1 MKVVV
6 ISASPR
12 KIGKTQVFM
21 KYVTEC
27 LNNSSFEDLVVN
39 FINLSEGVIDYYTGD
54 GNISDTTKQAIKNI
68 TEADVWIVGTPI
80 YNSFFS
86 SALKNLFEYIDY
98 KKTAGKTAGL
108 VIVASGNSGFT
119 DVQTLLTQLM
129 SYFNVIT
136 NPRAVFVTADTVQND
151 QIINDDVKS
160 RLKQIVD
167 ETLELARKVSN
178 RSEERRVGKECR
190 SRWSPYH

>member
-12 KIGKTQVFM
+12 KIGKTQVLM
-21 KYVTEC
+21 KFITEYVNE
-27 LNNSSFEDLVVN
+27 LMLDEKRSLEVE
-39 FINLSEGVIDYYTGD
+39 FINLSDGEIDYYTGGGD
-54 GNISDTTKQAIKNI
+54 LSDTTKHAIKNI
-68 TEADVWIVGTPI
+68 TEADVWLVGTPI

-108 VIVASGNSGFT
+108 IIVASGNSGFA

-136 NPRAVFVTADTVQND
+136 NPRSVFVTADTVKD
-151 QIINDDVKS
+151 AQITSEDVKS
-160 RLKQIVD
+160 RLKQLVD
-167 ETLELARKVSN
+167 ETLELAQKVSN
-178 RSEERRVGKECR
+178 D
-190 SRWSPYH
+190 

>member
-12 KIGKTQVFM
+12 KIGKTQTIM
-21 KYVTEC
+21 RYVAENINVT
-27 LNNSSFEDLVVN
+27 DTGPKGWVK
-39 FINLSEGVIDYYTGD
+39 FINLSEGGIDYYTGD
-54 GNISDTTKQAIKNI
+54 GNFSDATKQAIKNI

-108 VIVASGNSGFT
+108 IVVASGNSGFT

-136 NPRAVFVTADTVQND
+136 NPRAVFVTADTVKD
-151 QIINDDVKS
+151 DKIINEDVKS
-160 RLKQIVD
+160 RLEQLVL
-167 ETLELARKVSN
+167 ETLTLARKVS
-178 RSEERRVGKECR
+178 SG
-190 SRWSPYH
+190 

>member
-12 KIGKTQVFM
+12 KIAKTQVFM
-21 KYVTEC
+21 KYVTEY
-27 LNNSSFEDLVVN
+27 LNNSSLEGLEVKL
-39 FINLSEGVIDYYTGD
+39 INLSEGGIDYYTGD
-54 GNISDTTKQAIKNI
+54 GNFSDTTKEAIKKI
-68 TEADVWIVGTPI
+68 TEANVWIVGTPI

-108 VIVASGNSGFT
+108 VIIAAGNSGFT

-136 NPRAVFVTADTVQND
+136 NPRAVFIMADTAEED
-151 QIINDDVKS
+151 QITDEKVKT
-160 RLKQIVD
+160 RLKQLVD
-167 ETLELARKVSN
+167 ETLELASKVS
-178 RSEERRVGKECR
+178 
-190 SRWSPYH
+190 

>member
-12 KIGKTQVFM
+12 KIAKTQVFM
-21 KYVTEC
+21 KYITEY
-27 LNNSSFEDLVVN
+27 LNNSSLEELEVKL
-39 FINLSEGVIDYYTGD
+39 INLSDGGIDYYTGD
-54 GNISDTTKQAIKNI
+54 GNFSDTTKEAIKNI
-68 TEADVWIVGTPI
+68 TEADVWIIGTPI

-108 VIVASGNSGFT
+108 VIIAAGNSGFT

-136 NPRAVFVTADTVQND
+136 NPQAVFIMADTAEDD
-151 QIINDDVKS
+151 QITNEDVKT
-160 RLKQIVD
+160 RLKQLVD
-167 ETLELARKVSN
+167 QTLELASKVS
-178 RSEERRVGKECR
+178 
-190 SRWSPYH
+190 

>member
-12 KIGKTQVFM
+12 KIAKTQVFM
-21 KYVTEC
+21 KYITEY
-27 LNNSSFEDLVVN
+27 LNNSSLEGLEVKL
-39 FINLSEGVIDYYTGD
+39 INLSDGGIDYYTGD
-54 GNISDTTKQAIKNI
+54 GNFSDTTKEAIRNI

-108 VIVASGNSGFT
+108 VIIAAGNSGFT

-136 NPRAVFVTADTVQND
+136 NPQAVFIMADTAEDD
-151 QIINDDVKS
+151 QITNEDVKT
-160 RLKQIVD
+160 RLKQLVD
-167 ETLELARKVSN
+167 QTLELASKVS
-178 RSEERRVGKECR
+178 
-190 SRWSPYH
+190 

>member
-12 KIGKTQVFM
+12 KIAKTQVFM
-21 KYVTEC
+21 KYITEY
-27 LNNSSFEDLVVN
+27 LSHSSMEGLEVKL
-39 FINLSEGVIDYYTGD
+39 INLSDGGIDYYTGD
-54 GNISDTTKQAIKNI
+54 GNFSNTTKEAIKNI
-68 TEADVWIVGTPI
+68 TEADVWVIGTPI

-108 VIVASGNSGFT
+108 IIVAASNSGFT

-136 NPRAVFVTADTVQND
+136 NPRAVFIMADTADDNKISD
-151 QIINDDVKS
+151 DDVKV
-160 RLKQIVD
+160 RLKQLVD
-167 ETLELARKVSN
+167 ETLKLASKVS
-178 RSEERRVGKECR
+178 
-190 SRWSPYH
+190 

>member
-136 NPRAVFVTADTVQND
+136 NPRAVFVTADTVQD
-151 QIINDDVKS
+151 DHIINDDVKS
-160 RLKQIVD
+160 RLKQLVD
-167 ETLELARKVSN
+167 ETLELARKISN
-178 RSEERRVGKECR
+178 D
-190 SRWSPYH
+190 

>member
-12 KIGKTQVFM
+12 KIAKTQVLM
-21 KYVTEC
+21 KYVTEYI
-27 LNNSSFEDLVVN
+27 NDLMLDVERSLEVK
-39 FINLSEGVIDYYTGD
+39 FINLSDGGIDYYTGD
-54 GNISDTTKQAIKNI
+54 GNFSDTTKQAIKDI
-68 TEADVWIVGTPI
+68 TEADVWLVGTPI

-108 VIVASGNSGFT
+108 IIVASGNSGFT
-119 DVQTLLTQLM
+119 DVQTLLTPLM

-136 NPRAVFVTADTVQND
+136 NPRAVFVTADTVDNNE
-151 QIINDDVKS
+151 IINEDVKS
-160 RLKQIVD
+160 RLNQLVD
-167 ETLELARKVSN
+167 ETLKLALKVS
-178 RSEERRVGKECR
+178 
-190 SRWSPYH
+190 

>member
-12 KIGKTQVFM
+12 KIAKTQVFM
-21 KYVTEC
+21 KYITEY
-27 LNNSSFEDLVVN
+27 LNNSSLEELEVKL
-39 FINLSEGVIDYYTGD
+39 INLSDGGIDYYTGD
-54 GNISDTTKQAIKNI
+54 GNFSDTTKEAIRNI
-68 TEADVWIVGTPI
+68 TEADIWIIGTPI

-108 VIVASGNSGFT
+108 VIIAAGNSGFT

-136 NPRAVFVTADTVQND
+136 NPQAVFIMADTANDD
-151 QIINDDVKS
+151 QITVEDVKT
-160 RLKQIVD
+160 RLKQLVD
-167 ETLELARKVSN
+167 ETLELASKVS
-178 RSEERRVGKECR
+178 
-190 SRWSPYH
+190 

>member
-12 KIGKTQVFM
+12 KIAKTQIFM
-21 KYVTEC
+21 KYVTEY
-27 LNNSSFEDLVVN
+27 LNNSSLDGLEVKL
-39 FINLSEGVIDYYTGD
+39 INLSDGGIDYYTGD
-54 GNISDTTKQAIKNI
+54 GDFSDTTKEAIKNI
-68 TEADVWIVGTPI
+68 TEADVWIIGTPI

-108 VIVASGNSGFT
+108 VIVAAGNSGFT
-119 DVQTLLTQLM
+119 DVQTLLTQLT

-136 NPRAVFVTADTVQND
+136 NPRAVFIMADTANDD
-151 QIINDDVKS
+151 QITVEDVKT
-160 RLKQIVD
+160 RLKQLVD
-167 ETLELARKVSN
+167 ETLELASKVS
-178 RSEERRVGKECR
+178 
-190 SRWSPYH
+190 

>member
-12 KIGKTQVFM
+12 KIAKTQVFM
-21 KYVTEC
+21 KYIIDY
-27 LNNSSFEDLVVN
+27 LKNSSFEDLEVKL
-39 FINLSEGVIDYYTGD
+39 INLSDGGIDYYTGD
-54 GNISDTTKQAIKNI
+54 GNFGDTTKEAIKNI
-68 TEADVWIVGTPI
+68 TEADVWIIGTPI

-98 KKTAGKTAGL
+98 KKTAGKVAGL
-108 VIVASGNSGFT
+108 VIVAAGNSGFT

-136 NPRAVFVTADTVQND
+136 NPRSVFIMANTAEDD
-151 QIINDDVKS
+151 QIMVEDVKA
-160 RLKQIVD
+160 RLKQLVD
-167 ETLELARKVSN
+167 ETLKLASKVS
-178 RSEERRVGKECR
+178 
-190 SRWSPYH
+190 

>member
-12 KIGKTQVFM
+12 KIAKTQIFM
-21 KYVTEC
+21 KYVTEY
-27 LNNSSFEDLVVN
+27 LNNSSLDGLEVKL
-39 FINLSEGVIDYYTGD
+39 INLSDGGIDYYTGD
-54 GNISDTTKQAIKNI
+54 GNFSDTTKEAIKNI
-68 TEADVWIVGTPI
+68 TEADVWIIGTPN

-108 VIVASGNSGFT
+108 VIVAAGNSGFT
-119 DVQTLLTQLM
+119 DVQTLLTQLT

-136 NPRAVFVTADTVQND
+136 NPRAVFIMADTANDD
-151 QIINDDVKS
+151 QITVEDVKT
-160 RLKQIVD
+160 RLKQLVD
-167 ETLELARKVSN
+167 ETLELASKVS
-178 RSEERRVGKECR
+178 
-190 SRWSPYH
+190 

>member
-12 KIGKTQVFM
+12 KISKTQVLM
-21 KYVTEC
+21 KFVTEYI
-27 LNNSSFEDLVVN
+27 NDLMLDVERSLEVK
-39 FINLSEGVIDYYTGD
+39 FINLSDGGIDYYTGD
-54 GNISDTTKQAIKNI
+54 GNFSDTTKQAIKDI
-68 TEADVWIVGTPI
+68 TEADVWLVGTPI

-108 VIVASGNSGFT
+108 IIVASGNSGFT

-136 NPRAVFVTADTVQND
+136 NPRAVFVTADTVDNNE
-151 QIINDDVKS
+151 IINEDVKS
-160 RLKQIVD
+160 RLNQLVD
-167 ETLELARKVSN
+167 ETLKLAFKVS
-178 RSEERRVGKECR
+178 
-190 SRWSPYH
+190 

>member
-12 KIGKTQVFM
+12 KIAKTQVFM
-21 KYVTEC
+21 KYVTEYIK
-27 LNNSSFEDLVVN
+27 NSSLTGLEIKLL
-39 FINLSEGVIDYYTGD
+39 NLSNGGVDYYTGD
-54 GNISDTTKQAIKNI
+54 GNFSATTKDAIKNI
-68 TEADVWIVGTPI
+68 TEADVWIIGTPI

-108 VIVASGNSGFT
+108 IIVASGNSGFT

-136 NPRAVFVTADTVQND
+136 NPRAVFVTADTVNNNE
-151 QIINDDVKS
+151 IINEDVKS
-160 RLKQIVD
+160 RLNQLVD
-167 ETLELARKVSN
+167 ETLKLALKVS
-178 RSEERRVGKECR
+178 
-190 SRWSPYH
+190 

>member
-12 KIGKTQVFM
+12 KISKTQVLM
-21 KYVTEC
+21 KFVTEYI
-27 LNNSSFEDLVVN
+27 NDLMLDVERSLEVK
-39 FINLSEGVIDYYTGD
+39 FINLSDGGIDYYTGG
-54 GNISDTTKQAIKNI
+54 GNFNDTTKQAIKDI
-68 TEADVWIVGTPI
+68 TEADVWLVGTPI

-108 VIVASGNSGFT
+108 IIVASGNSGFT

-136 NPRAVFVTADTVQND
+136 NPRAVFVTADTVDNNE
-151 QIINDDVKS
+151 IINEDVKS
-160 RLKQIVD
+160 RLNQLVD
-167 ETLELARKVSN
+167 ETLKLAFKVS
-178 RSEERRVGKECR
+178 
-190 SRWSPYH
+190 

>member
-12 KIGKTQVFM
+12 KIAKTQIFM
-21 KYVTEC
+21 KYVTEY
-27 LNNSSFEDLVVN
+27 LNNSSLDGLEVKL
-39 FINLSEGVIDYYTGD
+39 INLSDGGIDYYTGD
-54 GNISDTTKQAIKNI
+54 GNFSDTTKEAIKNI
-68 TEADVWIVGTPI
+68 TEADVWIIGTPI

-108 VIVASGNSGFT
+108 VIVAAGNSGFT
-119 DVQTLLTQLM
+119 DVQTLLTQLT

-136 NPRAVFVTADTVQND
+136 NPRAVFIMADTADDD
-151 QIINDDVKS
+151 QITVENVKT
-160 RLKQIVD
+160 RLKQLVD
-167 ETLELARKVSN
+167 ETLELASKVS
-178 RSEERRVGKECR
+178 
-190 SRWSPYH
+190 

>member
-12 KIGKTQVFM
+12 KIGKTQTIM
-21 KYVTEC
+21 KYVAEYI
-27 LNNSSFEDLVVN
+27 LDNDAGISSLEVK
-39 FINLSEGVIDYYTGD
+39 FINLSEGGIDSYTGD
-54 GNISDTTKQAIKNI
+54 GNFGDTTKQAIKNI
-68 TEADVWIVGTPI
+68 TEADVWLIGTPI

-108 VIVASGNSGFT
+108 IVVASGNSGFT

-136 NPRAVFVTADTVQND
+136 NPKAVFVTADTVEGG

-160 RLKQIVD
+160 RLKQLAD
-167 ETLELARKVSN
+167 ETLKLASKVS
-178 RSEERRVGKECR
+178 
-190 SRWSPYH
+190 

>member
-6 ISASPR
+6 ISGSPQ
-12 KIGKTQVFM
+12 KTGKTQVLM
-21 KYVTEC
+21 KYITEYIKE
-27 LNNSSFEDLVVN
+27 LALDVERSLDIKL
-39 FINLSEGVIDYYTGD
+39 INLSEGNVDYYRGPQESYSDSTKIAAQ
-54 GNISDTTKQAIKNI
+54 NIM
-68 TEADVWIVGTPI
+68 EADVWLIGTPI

-108 VIVASGNSGFT
+108 VILASSNSGFT

-136 NPRAVFVTADTVQND
+136 NPRAVFVTANTIAND
-151 QIINDDVKS
+151 QIIEPEVKI
-160 RLKQIVD
+160 RLEALVD
-167 ETLELARKVSN
+167 QTLDLASKI
-178 RSEERRVGKECR
+178 
-190 SRWSPYH
+190 H

>member
-12 KIGKTQVFM
+12 KIAKTQVFM
-21 KYVTEC
+21 KYVIEY
-27 LNNSSFEDLVVN
+27 LNNSCSESLEVKL
-39 FINLSEGVIDYYTGD
+39 INLSDGGIDYYTGD
-54 GNISDTTKQAIKNI
+54 GNFSDTTKEAIKNI

-108 VIVASGNSGFT
+108 IIVAASNSGFT

-136 NPRAVFVTADTVQND
+136 NPQAVFIMADTADGD
-151 QIINDDVKS
+151 QITNEDVKT
-160 RLKQIVD
+160 RLKQLVD
-167 ETLELARKVSN
+167 QTLELASKVS
-178 RSEERRVGKECR
+178 
-190 SRWSPYH
+190 

>member
-12 KIGKTQVFM
+12 KIGKTQTIM
-21 KYVTEC
+21 KYVAEYI
-27 LNNSSFEDLVVN
+27 LDNDAGISPLEVK
-39 FINLSEGVIDYYTGD
+39 FINLSEGGIDYYTGD
-54 GNISDTTKQAIKNI
+54 GNFSDTTKQAIKNI
-68 TEADVWIVGTPI
+68 TEADVWILGTPI

-108 VIVASGNSGFT
+108 IVVASGNSGFT

-136 NPRAVFVTADTVQND
+136 NPRAVFVTADTVKD
-151 QIINDDVKS
+151 DKIINEDVKS
-160 RLKQIVD
+160 RLEQLVL
-167 ETLELARKVSN
+167 ETLTLARKVS
-178 RSEERRVGKECR
+178 SG
-190 SRWSPYH
+190 

>member
-12 KIGKTQVFM
+12 KVAKTQVFM
-21 KYVTEC
+21 KFITEYVNE
-27 LNNSSFEDLVVN
+27 LILDVERSLEVKL
-39 FINLSEGVIDYYTGD
+39 INLSDGGIDYYTGD
-54 GNISDTTKQAIKNI
+54 GNFSDTTKDAIKNI

-108 VIVASGNSGFT
+108 VIVAAGNSGFT

-136 NPRAVFVTADTVQND
+136 NPRAVFIMADTAEED
-151 QIINDDVKS
+151 QITDERVKT
-160 RLKQIVD
+160 RLKQLVD
-167 ETLELARKVSN
+167 ETLELASKVS
-178 RSEERRVGKECR
+178 
-190 SRWSPYH
+190 